1 MWAGDYGDWL
11 CKIALIRWSPEADGV
26 TFNRVSTLRGLEVMH
41 AGNTAF
47 LANSENFEDFELAGL
62 EYWRICDELTIVQ
75 AGLLIAGRDPS
86 VDGEYIESWEPAK
99 WPLGYAAAKTAI
111 SNALRR
117 GTITGEVFPDYE
129 YDFNGNACGEIRGS
143 IDVRKSRVEVESLRT
158 WLAGR
163 GLKIGFFFPQPQVRQ
178 DYLDSKNPRYAPKL
192 AAAVLAWEA
201 IGGEAIMSGKSP
213 KQLLMKWLREHA
225 AEFALSDEDG
235 KPNETG
241 IEEAAK
247 VANWQPTGGAPKTP
261 G

>member
-1 MWAGDYGDWL
+1 
-11 CKIALIRWSPEADGV
+11 
-26 TFNRVSTLRGLEVMH
+26 MH

-117 GTITGEVFPDYE
+117 KKITGEVFPVYD
-129 YDFNGNACGEIRGS
+129 YDFNGNACGEIPGS

-163 GLKIGFFFPQPQVRQ
+163 GLKTGFFFPQPQVRQ

-213 KQLLMKWLREHA
+213 KQLLWRA
-225 AEFALSDEDG
+225 
-235 KPNETG
+235 T
-241 IEEAAK
+241 
-247 VANWQPTGGAPKTP
+247 GAPLYMQCVVLPSRCQSRRSAIPRDNRAVRSACRRSRSDGRLRCEVPYRRTASRS
-261 G
+261 GARHRRRCSRRSG